1 MAFLTKEELKTVS
14 TTELIDKLTAQ
25 DDTIVDTIIAE
36 SISLM
41 KGYLSKYY
49 DVNAIFAAT
58 GNQRHQTVLK
68 KLKDIV
74 IFEIYE
80 RHTREL
86 NHAAKRRFDEAMLWL
101 ENLNKG
107 EFYDRTLPRLEPLA
121 SSDPATQSDDVRF
134 GGYKR
139 YHSNY

>member
-14 TTELIDKLTAQ
+14 TAELINKITAN
-25 DDTIVDTIIAE
+25 DDSIINDIIEE

-49 DVNAIFAAT
+49 DVEAIFSAT
-58 GNQRHQTVLK
+58 GNNRHKTVLK

-86 NHAAKRRFDEAMLWL
+86 NQAAKRRFDEAMLWL

-107 EFYDRTLPRLEPLA
+107 EFYDRTLPAIVSEPETNTNA
-121 SSDPATQSDDVRF
+121 DIIF
-134 GGYKR
+134 GGYKK
-139 YHSNY
+139 YTNNY

>member
-25 DDTIVDTIIAE
+25 DDTIVQTIIAE

-49 DVNAIFAAT
+49 DVNAIFNAE
-58 GNQRHQTVLK
+58 GNQRHPTVLK

-86 NHAAKRRFDEAMLWL
+86 NQAAKRRFDEAMLWL

-107 EFYDRTLPRLEPLA
+107 EFYDRTLPPLQPDA
-121 SSDPATQSDDVRF
+121 GLNPAIQSDDIRF
-134 GGYKR
+134 GGYTR
-139 YHSNY
+139 YYSNY

>member
-1 MAFLTKEELKTVS
+1 MAFLTKDELRTVS
-14 TTELIDKLTAQ
+14 TTELIDKLTAS
-25 DDTIVDTIIAE
+25 DDTIVDTIIEE

-49 DVNAIFAAT
+49 NVEAIFSAT
-58 GNQRHQTVLK
+58 GNNRHRTVLK

-80 RHTREL
+80 RHTREH
-86 NHAAKRRFDEAMLWL
+86 NQAARRRFEEAMLWL

-107 EFYDRTLPRLEPLA
+107 EFYDRTLPPIEQPA
-121 SSDPATQSDDVRF
+121 DTATQSDDIRF
-134 GGYKR
+134 GGYRR
-139 YHSNY
+139 YYSTY